1 MKKLTKD
8 SLLKSILIS
17 TTITLAISSIII
29 LCYTFF
35 GIHENQKWLNMVNNC
50 IKDKKYCEKDWP
62 NDITEDANN
71 YEDHWL
77 KDFDI
82 LEERYS
88 NKYQVVANWVRKDYT
103 ESSIIWMKTCRDFLL
118 FNTLL
123 GIIIGI
129 IIHFIFIKKKT
140 KKKKN

>member
-1 MKKLTKD
+1 
-8 SLLKSILIS
+8 
-17 TTITLAISSIII
+17 
-29 LCYTFF
+29 
-35 GIHENQKWLNMVNNC
+35 MVNDC

-118 FNTLL
+118 FNTLVIFKL
-123 GIIIGI
+123 
-129 IIHFIFIKKKT
+129 FILFSFFLFGKEEILMT
-140 KKKKN
+140 L